1 MKKQLEEQFNKLK
14 QLDRIEY
21 RQRDSRIRE
30 HYQGGSFFSFL
41 NISLMVIAI
50 MVLIILNMI
59 SLDMALAVDLT
70 LATFLIGKILLVGL
84 FICIVSDMVI
94 FMLKYKYL
102 FDLQKEYFNFKVE
115 TKK

>member
-30 HYQGGSFFSFL
+30 HYQCGSFFSFL
-41 NISLMVIAI
+41 NISLMIIAI

-59 SLDMALAVDLT
+59 SLDMELAVQLT
-70 LATFLIGKILLVGL
+70 SATILIGKVLFFGL
-84 FICIVSDMVI
+84 FICVVSDMVI
-94 FMLKYKYL
+94 FMLKCKYL
-102 FDLQKEYFNFKVE
+102 FELQKEYFNFKVE
-115 TKK
+115 IKK